1 MASGDVQS
9 LSPRIPRGWGTGGE
23 WWGGQRLRWESAIAA
38 VPPVLLQWSAV
49 KHQRWPL
56 ASGPGRKTWLH
67 CCWKCALSTL
77 AIYIYIYDTKGI
89 RHTVWESRNVQEV
102 LASAEGSK
110 TKGKVKMW
118 GGKQGNRQ
126 ARGSAITLTVHHVGK
141 KESSGTKKKKRKEKR
156 RRKRNEEK
164 QREQQKPNYSKL
176 FISTVNANQNFTDNI
191 SWL

>member
-9 LSPRIPRGWGTGGE
+9 LSPQIPRGWGTGGE

-49 KHQRWPL
+49 KHQCWPL

-67 CCWKCALSTL
+67 CCWKCALSQAYT
-77 AIYIYIYDTKGI
+77 IYIYSIKGI
-89 RHTVWESRNVQEV
+89 RNTAWESRNVQEV

-118 GGKQGNRQ
+118 GGMQGNRHG
-126 ARGSAITLTVHHVGK
+126 RGSTIILTVHHVGK
-141 KESSGTKKKKRKEKR
+141 KESNGTKWNKGNREY
-156 RRKRNEEK
+156 K
-164 QREQQKPNYSKL
+164 QRKTARETK
-176 FISTVNANQNFTDNI
+176 T
-191 SWL
+191 